1 MAQAAPCIPHA
12 KAKWR
17 WPARGSPPPLR
28 NAHDAHDDANA
39 GVSFEPDALDDIHS
53 YSRANHGESILRTRC
68 SHEPCS
74 YARQAAHQAQ
84 IRSREPLSHAQ
95 LHVRT
100 ARRGLHHAS
109 ARSAGMISHS
119 HHRNIELRCER
130 VRVHAAPKNR
140 TGSHI
145 QQTRLKYAWTHNL
158 TLIDTQAESRTGY
171 RVEFSP

>member
-53 YSRANHGESILRTRC
+53 SSRANHGKSILRIRC

-74 YARQAAHQAQ
+74 YARQAAHQTP
-84 IRSREPLSHAQ
+84 IRSREPLPHAQ
-95 LHVRT
+95 LPART
-100 ARRGLHHAS
+100 ARQDFHHAS
-109 ARSAGMISHS
+109 ARSAAMISHWS
-119 HHRNIELRCER
+119 HQNVGLWCER
-130 VRVHAAPKNR
+130 VRVHAAIKNPK
-140 TGSHI
+140 SPHI
-145 QQTRLKYAWTHNL
+145 QRTRSNYPWTHNL
-158 TLIDTQAESRTGY
+158 NLVDTLSEARTGY
-171 RVEFSP
+171 RVEISQ